1 MIFKYGFE
9 YVGIRY
15 GWNNKKLYRLPY
27 FKNKRAYQLLE
38 IKPIIIGKTIVY
50 NVQRNKITINKLK
63 QRTVKIDWSITVIQ
77 DQICPF

>member
-27 FKNKRAYQLLE
+27 FKNKRAFQLLE
-38 IKPIIIGKTIVY
+38 IKPFLIGKITVY
-50 NVQRNKITINKLK
+50 NIQRNKLTINKLK
-63 QRTVKIDWSITVIQ
+63 QRTVKIDWNIEVIS

>member
-27 FKNKRAYQLLE
+27 FKNKRAFQLLE
-38 IKPIIIGKTIVY
+38 IKPFLIGKTTVY
-50 NVQRNKITINKLK
+50 NIQRNKLTVNKLK
-63 QRTVKIDWSITVIQ
+63 QRTVKIDWNITVIP